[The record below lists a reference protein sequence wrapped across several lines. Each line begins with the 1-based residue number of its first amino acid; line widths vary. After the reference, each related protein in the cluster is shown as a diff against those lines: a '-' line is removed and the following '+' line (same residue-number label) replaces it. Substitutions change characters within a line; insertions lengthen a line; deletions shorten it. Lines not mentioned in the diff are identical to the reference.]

1 MTTYYIAIVCCGFRY
16 VSGFC
21 IFGFWF
27 DAQVCFG
34 LMSEDG
40 SCGIVSGADD
50 KSSPKCTPRSGWD
63 GLARPAFDK
72 TGRVCHSPIS
82 PILARAWQYLDELP
96 DSVDSGGSVADYHE
110 DEESLAEALQSAC
123 RSEHSVSLPR
133 MSVPISAPPPRVR
146 RSALIRTLERPS
158 LGPSA
163 PAAFVCTFVTVSSRL
178 LRKKRSVWTAR
189 KVMMEAALDLDSE
202 SRSGILASEGRL
214 HKVTP
219 ARSPSPE

>member
-1 MTTYYIAIVCCGFRY
+1 MLRIKVC
-16 VSGFC
+16 
-21 IFGFWF
+21 FGILHFWILVRTRP
-27 DAQVCFG
+27 QVCFG

-82 PILARAWQYLDELP
+82 PILARARQYLDELP

-133 MSVPISAPPPRVR
+133 MSVARP
-146 RSALIRTLERPS
+146 ERA
-158 LGPSA
+158 G
-163 PAAFVCTFVTVSSRL
+163 
-178 LRKKRSVWTAR
+178 
-189 KVMMEAALDLDSE
+189 
-202 SRSGILASEGRL
+202 GIRL
-214 HKVTP
+214 HIRHGLITP
-219 ARSPSPE
+219 APQEALRMDRTQSDHGGGSRPGLGVAERDSSF